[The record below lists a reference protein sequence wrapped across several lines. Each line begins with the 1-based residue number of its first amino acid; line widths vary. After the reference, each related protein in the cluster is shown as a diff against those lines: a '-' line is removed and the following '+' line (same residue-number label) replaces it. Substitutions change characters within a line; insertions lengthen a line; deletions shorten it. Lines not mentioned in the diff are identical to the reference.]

1 MNDSLTTVSGQIQQV
16 PQRIRLE
23 TPLGAI
29 ESDSGNHVIDGITV
43 VVLILVL
50 YIGKKV
56 VDKFIKK

>member
-1 MNDSLTTVSGQIQQV
+1 MNDSLTTVSGQV